1 MLNILDYVNVYVHL
15 FDLSALYGVI
25 YLDIF
30 YLQIYNEA
38 LIIHSNARASDALCY
53 ILQNIQDLQ
62 TLDTGTEI
70 EMRAKTLFES
80 QYFLNEHDH
89 LI

>member
-38 LIIHSNARASDALCY
+38 LIVLSNARASDALCY

-80 QYFLNEHDH
+80 
-89 LI
+89 